1 MQDLWRLSATDIAAL
16 IRSKKV
22 SAKEAAHG
30 RAGAARCG
38 QPHDQRRGR
47 SSAGGGAGAGRG
59 RSMRRSRAARRS
71 VRWRA
76 CRSPSRS
83 ISISR
88 GSPPPTASRL
98 QRDVIAQSN
107 SPVIDNLRKAGAV
120 ILGRTN
126 CPAFSYRW
134 FTTNL
139 IHGDTKNPRDPGITP
154 GGSSGGAGA
163 AVAAGIGHIAH
174 GTDIAG
180 SIRYPAY
187 ACGVHGLRPTVGRI
201 AAFNAALPERT
212 IGPQISAVSGPLA
225 RTIGDLRIALAAMS
239 GKDVRDPWWVPAPLE
254 GPAMPKRAALC
265 LQPDGLE
272 TSAEVKAAVAD
283 AGKRLERAG
292 WMVEE
297 VATPPLREAADL
309 QTKLW
314 LGDGYEA
321 QLAAAEREGDP
332 GALAC
337 LRGNRAK
344 VFPFDAA
351 AFSKA
356 LTRRA
361 TLTREWLQFFETYSV
376 LLIPVSG
383 ELPFPDGLDMR
394 DEASF
399 ARVWRA
405 QLTQIAIPFMGLPAL
420 TVSTGLV
427 GRVPVGV
434 QVVSGRLPRGS
445 LLARGRGDRGGRNA
459 GRADR
464 SRPVV
469 FEAKEH
475 DGWHQRFHG
484 KVACRR
490 GRIPEAVRG
499 SGAPDRQHRE
509 RLRVHAAIQRPR
521 GAAPGTLPA
530 RLFGARISLQP
541 VRRPGTRR
549 RQGDRTVLRQ
559 QLCRHLSDVRQ
570 DRRQRRQCASAV
582 SIFEERKIRAA
593 RLVDQMEFHQI
604 PGRSFGQGGG
614 AACADRH
621 AGRSDKK
628 EIEALL

>member
-1 MQDLWRLSATDIAAL
+1 MEDLWRLSAADIAAM

-22 SAKEAAHG
+22 SAREAAAAALARLDAVNPAINAVVEHRPADVLAEAAAIDAAIMRG
-30 RAGAARCG
+30 EDAGPLAG
-38 QPHDQRRGR
+38 VPVTVKVNIDQEGF
-47 SSAGGGAGAGRG
+47 ATTNGLK
-59 RSMRRSRAARRS
+59 
-71 VRWRA
+71 
-76 CRSPSRS
+76 
-83 ISISR
+83 
-88 GSPPPTASRL
+88 L
-98 QRDVIAQSN
+98 QREVIAQSN

-139 IHGDTKNPRDPGITP
+139 VHGDTKNPRDPGITP

-187 ACGVHGLRPTVGRI
+187 ACGVHGLRPTVGRVPG
-201 AAFNAALPERT
+201 FNAAVPERT

-292 WMVEE
+292 WIVEE
-297 VATPPLREAADL
+297 VETPPLREAAEL
-309 QTKLW
+309 QTRLW

-337 LRGNRAK
+337 LRGNRTK

-361 TLTREWLQFFETYSV
+361 TLTREWLQFFESYPV
-376 LLIPVSG
+376 LLMPVSG

-405 QLTQIAIPFMGLPAL
+405 QLTQIAIPFMGLPGL

-427 GRVPVGV
+427 GKVPVGV
-434 QVVSGRLPRGS
+434 QVVSGRYREDLC
-445 LLARGRGDRGGRNA
+445 LLAG
-459 GRADR
+459 
-464 SRPVV
+464 
-469 FEAKEH
+469 EA
-475 DGWHQRFHG
+475 
-484 KVACRR
+484 
-490 GRIPEAVRG
+490 
-499 SGAPDRQHRE
+499 
-509 RLRVHAAIQRPR
+509 
-521 GAAPGTLPA
+521 
-530 RLFGARISLQP
+530 
-541 VRRPGTRR
+541 
-549 RQGDRTVLRQ
+549 
-559 QLCRHLSDVRQ
+559 
-570 DRRQRRQCASAV
+570 
-582 SIFEERKIRAA
+582 
-593 RLVDQMEFHQI
+593 
-604 PGRSFGQGGG
+604 
-614 AACADRH
+614 
-621 AGRSDKK
+621 
-628 EIEALL
+628 IEAGGTPPSPIDPVS

>member
-1 MQDLWRLSATDIAAL
+1 MALCRGQRYKTAFKPELLSMEDLWRLSVADIAAL

-22 SAKEAAHG
+22 SAKEAASAALARLDAVNPSINAVVDHRPDDVLAQAAAIDAAIARNEDVG
-30 RAGAARCG
+30 PLAGV
-38 QPHDQRRGR
+38 PVTVKVNIDQQGF
-47 SSAGGGAGAGRG
+47 ATTNGLK
-59 RSMRRSRAARRS
+59 
-71 VRWRA
+71 
-76 CRSPSRS
+76 
-83 ISISR
+83 
-88 GSPPPTASRL
+88 L
-98 QRDVIAQSN
+98 QRDVIATTN

-174 GTDIAG
+174 GTDIAV

-239 GKDVRDPWWVPAPLE
+239 GKDMRDPWWVPAPLE
-254 GPAMPKRAALC
+254 GPPASRRAALC
-265 LQPDGLE
+265 LCPDGLE
-272 TSAEVKAAVAD
+272 TATEVKAAIAD

-292 WMVEE
+292 WVVEE
-297 VATPPLREAADL
+297 IQNTPPLREAAEL

-314 LGDGYEA
+314 LGDGYQA
-321 QLAAAEREGDP
+321 QLDAAEREGDP

-337 LRGNRAK
+337 LRGNRDK

-361 TLTREWLQFFETYSV
+361 TLTREWLQFFETYAVV
-376 LLIPVSG
+376 LMPVSG
-383 ELPFPDGLDMR
+383 ELPFPDGLDRR
-394 DEASF
+394 DDASF

-405 QLTQIAIPFMGLPAL
+405 QLPQIAIPFMGLPGL

-427 GRVPVGV
+427 GRIPVGV
-434 QVVSGRLPRGS
+434 QVVSGRYREDLC
-445 LLARGRGDRGGRNA
+445 LLAG
-459 GRADR
+459 
-464 SRPVV
+464 
-469 FEAKEH
+469 EA
-475 DGWHQRFHG
+475 
-484 KVACRR
+484 
-490 GRIPEAVRG
+490 
-499 SGAPDRQHRE
+499 
-509 RLRVHAAIQRPR
+509 
-521 GAAPGTLPA
+521 
-530 RLFGARISLQP
+530 
-541 VRRPGTRR
+541 
-549 RQGDRTVLRQ
+549 
-559 QLCRHLSDVRQ
+559 
-570 DRRQRRQCASAV
+570 
-582 SIFEERKIRAA
+582 
-593 RLVDQMEFHQI
+593 
-604 PGRSFGQGGG
+604 
-614 AACADRH
+614 
-621 AGRSDKK
+621 
-628 EIEALL
+628 IEAGGTPSAPVDPVG

>member
-1 MQDLWRLSATDIAAL
+1 MSPARRYKSGVETEYSMQDLWRLSAADLAAL
-16 IRSKKV
+16 IRSKKI
-22 SAKEAAHG
+22 SAKEAASAALARLDAVNPAINAVVDHRPADVLAQAEAVDALIARNEDSG
-30 RAGAARCG
+30 VLAGV
-38 QPHDQRRGR
+38 PVTVKVNIDQQGF
-47 SSAGGGAGAGRG
+47 ATTNGLK
-59 RSMRRSRAARRS
+59 
-71 VRWRA
+71 
-76 CRSPSRS
+76 
-83 ISISR
+83 
-88 GSPPPTASRL
+88 L
-98 QRDVIAQSN
+98 QRDVIATTN

-187 ACGVHGLRPTVGRI
+187 ACGVHGLRPTVGRV
-201 AAFNAALPERT
+201 AAFNASLPERT
-212 IGPQISAVSGPLA
+212 IGPQSSAVSGPLA
-225 RTIGDLRIALAAMS
+225 RSIGDLRIALNAMS

-254 GPAMPKRAALC
+254 GPPMPKRAALC

-272 TSAEVKAAVAD
+272 TVAEVKAAVAD

-292 WMVEE
+292 WTVEE
-297 VATPPLREAADL
+297 IADTPPLREPAEQ

-314 LGDGYEA
+314 LGDSYEA

-337 LRGNRAK
+337 LRGNKTK

-351 AFSKA
+351 AFSQT

-361 TLTREWLQFFETYSV
+361 TLSRQWLQFFETYSV
-376 LLIPVSG
+376 LLMPVSG
-383 ELPFPDGLDMR
+383 ELPFPDGLDRR

-405 QLTQIAIPFMGLPAL
+405 QLAQIAIPFMGLPGL

-434 QVVSGRLPRGS
+434 QVVSGRFREDLC
-445 LLARGRGDRGGRNA
+445 LLAGEAIEAGGT
-459 GRADR
+459 
-464 SRPVV
+464 P
-469 FEAKEH
+469 
-475 DGWHQRFHG
+475 
-484 KVACRR
+484 
-490 GRIPEAVRG
+490 
-499 SGAPDRQHRE
+499 
-509 RLRVHAAIQRPR
+509 
-521 GAAPGTLPA
+521 AAPVD
-530 RLFGARISLQP
+530 P
-541 VRRPGTRR
+541 VRN
-549 RQGDRTVLRQ
+549 
-559 QLCRHLSDVRQ
+559 
-570 DRRQRRQCASAV
+570 
-582 SIFEERKIRAA
+582 
-593 RLVDQMEFHQI
+593 
-604 PGRSFGQGGG
+604 
-614 AACADRH
+614 
-621 AGRSDKK
+621 
-628 EIEALL
+628 